1 MKKDLNVRVFQLC
14 SNDSFEENSEKILNL
29 LKTYAQ
35 HGEFCLFPENSLY
48 INIDK
53 SVKVPPLSLKH
64 PFYEKLKS
72 LCVSKKLDVHLGSVP
87 QYGEGDESG
96 KLFNQSLVMD
106 SKGVL
111 TKPYKKIHLFRAH
124 VGETR
129 IDEAD
134 LYASGCEPRIIEV
147 QGWKVGL
154 SICYDIRFSDLYSIY
169 AKQGCDLILAPSA
182 FINETGKAHWEVL
195 LRARAIESQA
205 YVVAS
210 AQAGTHKSIHGGI
223 RKSYGHSLAVTP
235 WGNVLFDLEKQVD
248 CSKNVTL
255 KFSEIKK
262 MRDSLVMNRNLI
274 KN

>member
-1 MKKDLNVRVFQLC
+1 MKKDLNLRVFQLC
-14 SNDSFEENSEKILNL
+14 SNDSFDDNAQKILKL
-29 LKTYAQ
+29 LETEAQ
-35 HGEFCLFPENSLY
+35 NEEFCLFPENSLY

-53 SVKVPPLSLKH
+53 SVKVPDLTLDH
-64 PFYEKLKS
+64 PFYEKLKA
-72 LCVSKKLDVHLGSVP
+72 LCLSKNLDVHLGSVP
-87 QYGEGDESG
+87 QYGEGEESD
-96 KLFNQSLVMD
+96 KLFNQSLFMS

-134 LYASGCEPRIIEV
+134 VYASGCEPKIIEV
-147 QGWKVGL
+147 QGWQVGL

-182 FINETGKAHWEVL
+182 FINETGKAHWEIL

-205 YVVAS
+205 YVAAS
-210 AQAGTHKSIHGGI
+210 AQAGTHQSIHGPI
-223 RKSYGHSLAVTP
+223 RKSYGHSIAVTP
-235 WGNVLFDLEKQVD
+235 WGEVLFDLEKQED
-248 CSKNVTL
+248 GSRATTL
-255 KFSEIKK
+255 KYSEIKK
-262 MRDSLVMNRNLI
+262 MRDSLVMDRHLI